1 MAKKTLTF
9 KRTIEAPVA
18 HVYRAFTNSQA
29 WREWFCDWAMVQPR
43 EGGVLHLVWHSGNY
57 LSGKFVELT
66 PAKKV
71 VLNLRAEGDTD
82 RSQASITIDGK
93 NGTTQLTLA
102 DTSDG
107 AIWLKLAK
115 EVEQGWN
122 DALDNLKSV
131 LETGIDQ
138 RLVRLPRLG
147 IDIADVNDKGAK
159 LLGVEAGTGA
169 QAAGLQKGDVLHTL
183 NDAKLVTWNAFTQ
196 ELRKYK
202 AGDKVKVS
210 YSRNGTKKTVSVQL
224 SPRPIKEVP
233 ATPEAL
239 GEVVSKAYV
248 EINKDLA
255 QILRGVSDEK
265 GGRPPKPGEWSAK
278 HILAHLI
285 AGERDIHSWITL
297 MVASLE
303 AWQQEWEGNMK
314 LRLDAVINAYPTL
327 QALLQEFKRNQAETV
342 ALLNALPDEFVAQ
355 RGSYHRLAETLV
367 DWTGH
372 TREHL
377 DQIKAAVKF

>member
-1 MAKKTLTF
+1 
-9 KRTIEAPVA
+9 V
-18 HVYRAFTNSQA
+18 
-29 WREWFCDWAMVQPR
+29 
-43 EGGVLHLVWHSGNY
+43 
-57 LSGKFVELT
+57 
-66 PAKKV
+66 
-71 VLNLRAEGDTD
+71 
-82 RSQASITIDGK
+82 SI
-93 NGTTQLTLA
+93 
-102 DTSDG
+102 
-107 AIWLKLAK
+107 
-115 EVEQGWN
+115 
-122 DALDNLKSV
+122 
-131 LETGIDQ
+131 
-138 RLVRLPRLG
+138 
-147 IDIADVNDKGAK
+147 
-159 LLGVEAGTGA
+159 
-169 QAAGLQKGDVLHTL
+169 
-183 NDAKLVTWNAFTQ
+183 
-196 ELRKYK
+196 
-202 AGDKVKVS
+202 
-210 YSRNGTKKTVSVQL
+210 QL

-355 RGSYHRLAETLV
+355 RGSYRRLAQTLV